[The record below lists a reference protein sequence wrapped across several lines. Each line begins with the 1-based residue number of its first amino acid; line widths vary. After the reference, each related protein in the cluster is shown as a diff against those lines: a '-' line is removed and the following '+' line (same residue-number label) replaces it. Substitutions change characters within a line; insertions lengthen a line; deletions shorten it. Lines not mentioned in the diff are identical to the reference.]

1 MVDVPRNARIIK
13 YVDDTV
19 LYVAGNSTEIMESQ
33 LLDDLNLLAE
43 WFKENEFILYPK
55 KENANRFE
63 S

>member
-43 WFKENEFILYPK
+43 WFNENELILYPK
-55 KENANRFE
+55 NENANRFE